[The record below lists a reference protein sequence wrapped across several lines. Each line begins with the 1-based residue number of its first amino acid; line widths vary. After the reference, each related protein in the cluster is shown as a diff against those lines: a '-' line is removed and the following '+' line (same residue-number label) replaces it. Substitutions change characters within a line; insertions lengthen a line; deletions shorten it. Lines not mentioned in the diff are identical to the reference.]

1 MNGAFAAFIALSEQ
15 DRRDVLE
22 ASAGRLDT
30 LASYVE
36 KDLWVCIVLDA
47 LFNGLPDGHPR
58 LLFKGGTSLSKVF
71 GLIDRFS
78 EDIDLVVYRDDL
90 GFGGDRD
97 PTVVGT
103 LSKKQRAELFKT
115 LTNEC
120 RSYVLGDL
128 RTGLRNALGAAGEGC
143 RVIPDPDDPQTL
155 LIEYPTLYPADD
167 TAYVAPS
174 VKMEAGARSALDP
187 SLTSGVT
194 AFIDGELQGF
204 SLEVRN
210 VRVLSPQ
217 RTYWEKLLI
226 LHGAHC
232 GYRDEQRLP
241 SDRNRISRHYYDA
254 AMITATETGV
264 SALSDL
270 KLLDAVRS
278 HNLIAFRQAWKRFE
292 QATPGSLRLVPQ
304 PGLREA
310 IERDYAAM
318 RGMILGDAPEFEW
331 INEQLQ
337 MAEAVINDSARPL
350 ARI

>member
-1 MNGAFAAFIALSEQ
+1 MNAAFAAFLALAEQ
-15 DRRDVLE
+15 DRRDVIE
-22 ASAGRLDT
+22 SAAGRLDT
-30 LASYVE
+30 LPIYVE
-36 KDLWVCIVLDA
+36 KDLWVCVVLDA
-47 LFNGLPDGHPR
+47 IFNGLPDGHPR

-97 PTVVGT
+97 PTAAGA
-103 LSKKQRAELFKT
+103 LSKKKRAELFKT
-115 LTNEC
+115 LINEC
-120 RSYVLGDL
+120 SSYVLGDL
-128 RTGLRNALGAAGEGC
+128 RTALADAIGEASEAC
-143 RVIPDPDDPQTL
+143 RIIPDTDDPQSL
-155 LIEYPTLYPADD
+155 LVEYPTLYPASD

-174 VKMEAGARSALDP
+174 VKIEAGARSALDP
-187 SLTSGVT
+187 NQSSGVT
-194 AFIDGELQGF
+194 AFIDDELNEA
-204 SLEVRN
+204 SLDVVN

-232 GYRDEQRLP
+232 GYRDKERLP
-241 SDRNRISRHYYDA
+241 EDRNRISRHYYDA
-254 AMITATETGV
+254 AMITATDTGA

-270 KLLDAVRS
+270 ELLDAVRS
-278 HNLIAFRQAWKRFE
+278 HNLMTFRQAWKRFE
-292 QATPGSLRLVPQ
+292 QATPGSVRLVPQ

-318 RGMILGDAPEFEW
+318 QSMILGDAPNFEW

-337 MAEAVINDSARPL
+337 QAENAINHSSRPS
-350 ARI
+350 R